1 MADTHL
7 DRDVLSALQEVMEA
21 EYPLLLDTF
30 LADSEERLRLLR
42 MAQDAAQVINAAH
55 SFKGS
60 SSNMGALHL
69 AELCHELEQCAKEH
83 NLADIESL
91 VLAIDGEFALV
102 RPMYEAERQRS
113 LADVDAVRR
122 F

>member
-7 DRDVLSALQEVMEA
+7 NRDVLSALQEVMED

-30 LADSEERLRLLR
+30 LADCTERLSLLR
-42 MAQDAAQVINAAH
+42 KAGDAETLGATAH

-60 SSNMGALHL
+60 CSNMGATRL
-69 AELCHELEQCAKEH
+69 AQLCHELEQRSNQKSIEGFEALVAEIEH
-83 NLADIESL
+83 
-91 VLAIDGEFALV
+91 EFANI
-102 RPMYEAERQRS
+102 RPLYEAERQRS
-113 LADVDAVRR
+113 LTEKTTARR

>member
-42 MAQDAAQVINAAH
+42 MAQDAAQVISAAH

-60 SSNMGALHL
+60 SSNMGATQL
-69 AELCHELEQCAKEH
+69 AELCRQLEERARQKP
-83 NLADIESL
+83 LTGIEDL
-91 VLAIDGEFALV
+91 VHRIDAEFGIIQRL
-102 RPMYEAERQRS
+102 YQAER
-113 LADVDAVRR
+113 DR
-122 F
+122 FPG